1 MGDINQCSWLIET
14 SYGFVMDVVTW
25 VEAVTHCFRH
35 VNVLSIFTL
44 GLLRSFCFFGT
55 FADLGRLHSSLKLS
69 LLNISLFSF

>member
-1 MGDINQCSWLIET
+1 MGDINQSSWLIEN

-35 VNVLSIFTL
+35 VNVLSIFTF

-55 FADLGRLHSSLKLS
+55 FAELGRLHSSLKLS
-69 LLNISLFSF
+69 LLNICLFSF